1 MRREGGTL
9 LNECARGNFD
19 DGNRLGNTWR
29 VPDHIL
35 AEEKGN
41 MVMVLDVVG
50 GRGGCVV
57 QGGVGKG
64 VVWCGVVIVM
74 IVVRQLEMRSSAST
88 VSSPP
93 LPFSYLF
100 LYFTMSKLFC

>member
-35 AEEKGN
+35 AEEKEN
-41 MVMVLDVVG
+41 LVMVLDVV
-50 GRGGCVV
+50 VV
-57 QGGVGKG
+57 EDVWYKDAMGK
-64 VVWCGVVIVM
+64 
-74 IVVRQLEMRSSAST
+74 
-88 VSSPP
+88 
-93 LPFSYLF
+93 
-100 LYFTMSKLFC
+100 K

>member
-35 AEEKGN
+35 ARGKRKFG
-41 MVMVLDVVG
+41 DGIGCG
-50 GRGGCVV
+50 GGGGGGCVV
-57 QGGVGKG
+57 WGESD
-64 VVWCGVVIVM
+64 VVW
-74 IVVRQLEMRSSAST
+74 
-88 VSSPP
+88 
-93 LPFSYLF
+93 
-100 LYFTMSKLFC
+100 